1 MTRTS
6 LVILAALA
14 LTQSAAAQVSPGPL
28 TLAQAIALGRER
40 GINAALARYNV
51 QVADARAGQRR
62 ADLLPTVTLNGSIA
76 RKTINFEE
84 FDSPESSGSA
94 PTSMWS
100 ISTSRAPRRFST

>member
-76 RKTINFEE
+76 RKTINWVIDCEA
-84 FDSPESSGSA
+84 PESA
-94 PTSMWS
+94 DPKRKKTMP
-100 ISTSRAPRRFST
+100 IR